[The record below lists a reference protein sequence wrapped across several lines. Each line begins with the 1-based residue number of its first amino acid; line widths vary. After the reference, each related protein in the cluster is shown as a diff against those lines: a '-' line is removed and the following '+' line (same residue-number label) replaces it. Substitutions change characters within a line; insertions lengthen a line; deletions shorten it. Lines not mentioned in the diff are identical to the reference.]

1 MTDPRTI
8 RTTYDHHVYDGRI
21 DRTISFRPATR
32 ERDLGR
38 LHRWLNR
45 EHVLPYWEL
54 DEPLPAFVRA
64 FEGKLADEHLVPY
77 IGCLDHVPM
86 SYWEAYWAAEDTLA
100 NHYDACPTDRGL
112 HLLIG
117 PPEYLGKGYAE
128 PLLREMTALQFAHP
142 DTERVVAEPDARN
155 DRAIAVFEACG
166 FEPRFEFEFPEEEKD
181 ALLVVCERDRFEEKR
196 EVAR

>member
-8 RTTYDHHVYDGRI
+8 RTTYDHHVYDGCI

-54 DEPLPAFVRA
+54 DEPLPAFARA

-77 IGCLDHVPM
+77 VGCLDHVPM